1 MDRNHIIE
9 VSKQEVE
16 ELFHWLF
23 GEKVAIKAE
32 QDITLCPY
40 YEDSNIYFTEEIE
53 QLFQTKAMKR
63 LGKILHL
70 GRKVFQ
76 EENTYHTRLEHS
88 KGAYRRCVEF
98 LAIQYRDPKWR
109 EYIEK
114 NRLKGYLVE
123 KIKFMCVHDLGHFM
137 LSHSTE
143 ELVGDEDFTHE
154 EMGQKILEEDPEIKS
169 AFHKIKAKES
179 HSNLEG
185 DGSLNLFCEGTID
198 FDRMDYMVRDRIYLG
213 EEMLGDLMLRL
224 CSMCHLKWVPR
235 EKAYRYVYEREA
247 RPYIEKFIQIRDLM
261 YKNEYTS
268 KITKIGD
275 SLACYAL
282 QEIKEGKI
290 GGNSRLKMY
299 LDHMVGTPIEEI
311 NTQEYLDT
319 NDILFF
325 KELME
330 IEETSKNAIAQ
341 YLMPSNKALVQVA
354 IALLN
359 PQDSS
364 RDEYNEVEREW
375 LKKVRS
381 RLKKQYD
388 KKAIEEIIFSVEL
401 QEDRREEIL
410 KEIKRIIGQEEE
422 GIYSYKR
429 KFKKYK
435 KQEPIYI
442 EDEEIYRLDEYPNLQ
457 IDLSEKEVYG
467 VYILIPQL
475 RENGIEEER
484 IQKIKEVIGK
494 YQQEEIGE
502 KEEKVNKNRMSMF
515 RVSRG
520 ETNYLK
526 KLNEFFGEEGR

>member
-1 MDRNHIIE
+1 
-9 VSKQEVE
+9 
-16 ELFHWLF
+16 
-23 GEKVAIKAE
+23 
-32 QDITLCPY
+32 
-40 YEDSNIYFTEEIE
+40 
-53 QLFQTKAMKR
+53 
-63 LGKILHL
+63 
-70 GRKVFQ
+70 
-76 EENTYHTRLEHS
+76 
-88 KGAYRRCVEF
+88 
-98 LAIQYRDPKWR
+98 
-109 EYIEK
+109 
-114 NRLKGYLVE
+114 
-123 KIKFMCVHDLGHFM
+123 
-137 LSHSTE
+137 
-143 ELVGDEDFTHE
+143 
-154 EMGQKILEEDPEIKS
+154 
-169 AFHKIKAKES
+169 
-179 HSNLEG
+179 
-185 DGSLNLFCEGTID
+185 
-198 FDRMDYMVRDRIYLG
+198 
-213 EEMLGDLMLRL
+213 
-224 CSMCHLKWVPR
+224 
-235 EKAYRYVYEREA
+235 
-247 RPYIEKFIQIRDLM
+247 
-261 YKNEYTS
+261 
-268 KITKIGD
+268 
-275 SLACYAL
+275 
-282 QEIKEGKI
+282 
-290 GGNSRLKMY
+290 
-299 LDHMVGTPIEEI
+299 MVGTPIEEI